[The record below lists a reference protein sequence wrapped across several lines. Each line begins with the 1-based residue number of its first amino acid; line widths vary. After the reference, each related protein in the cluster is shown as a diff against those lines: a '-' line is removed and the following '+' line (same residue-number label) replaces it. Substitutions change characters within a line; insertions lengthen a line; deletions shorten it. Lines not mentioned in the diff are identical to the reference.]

1 MDRLGKRKRDN
12 LTLTSLNIK
21 KIALDSVILIYYF
34 EDILSYA
41 DKIESIFND
50 IESGKKIGLISAIAI
65 HEILVK
71 PKQNDDIQLVAKYK
85 DELTSFPNLYIF
97 PVTIE
102 VAEKASELRAK
113 YSSLKAPDALQI
125 ATAIEAGAD
134 IFLTADKK
142 LKQIQ
147 EIDIFVL

>member
-12 LTLTSLNIK
+12 LGLTSLNIK

-34 EDILSYA
+34 EDILPYA

-50 IESGKKIGLISAIAI
+50 IESGKKIGLISTIAI
-65 HEILVK
+65 HEILIK
-71 PKQNDDIQLVAKYK
+71 PKQKNDIHLVAKYK
-85 DELTSFPNLYIF
+85 DELSSFPNLYIF

-102 VAEKASELRAK
+102 VAEKAAELRAK
-113 YSSLKAPDALQI
+113 YSSLRAPDALQI